1 MYHPTTR
8 LLTILELLQTH
19 RMLSGEA
26 LASRLEVEPR
36 SVRRYI
42 MMLQD
47 MGMPIQAVRGPGGGY
62 ELRPGFKLPP
72 LMFTEEE
79 ATAIVLG
86 LLGTSWLEI
95 NQSTVAVEGAL
106 AKVLR
111 VLPLRA
117 RERMKAMTANL
128 VLSSNEQEGR
138 PDATLLL
145 NLSEAIEL
153 RRRIAIDYRSHHD
166 EVTHRTIDPYGL
178 AGWWSHWYLVGY
190 CHLRQ
195 GYRLFRLDRL
205 QAMQVL
211 EETFT
216 RVEDFDVQA
225 YMREHLGKVSSRWQ
239 IEVEFQAALY
249 TVQQKIPT
257 GYGTFTETPTG
268 VLFQTEHGD
277 VADVARFLVTRNLP
291 FVVHEPPELR
301 AELLLL
307 AERITRSAM
316 APQ

>member
-19 RMLSGEA
+19 QSLSGEA

-47 MGMPIQAVRGPGGGY
+47 MGIPIQAVRGPGGGY

-72 LMFTEEE
+72 LMFTEAE

-95 NQSTVAVEGAL
+95 DQSTVAVEGAL

-128 VLSSNEQEGR
+128 VLSANEYEER

-145 NLSEAIEL
+145 DLSEAIQL
-153 RRRIAIDYRSHHD
+153 RRRITIDYRSHHN
-166 EVTHRTIDPYGL
+166 EVTHRMVDPYGL
-178 AGWWSHWYLVGY
+178 AGWWSRWYLVGY
-190 CHLRQ
+190 CHLRKAS
-195 GYRLFRLDRL
+195 RLFRLDRL
-205 QAMQVL
+205 QKMQAL
-211 EETFT
+211 EEAFI
-216 RVEDFDVQA
+216 RPEDFDAQA
-225 YMREHLGKVSSRWQ
+225 YMHEHLGKMSSLWK
-239 IEVEFQAALY
+239 IEVEFHAPLN
-249 TVQQKIPT
+249 TVLQKIPA
-257 GYGTFTETPTG
+257 GYGTFTETPIG
-268 VLFQTEHGD
+268 VLFQTEYGD
-277 VADVARFLVTRNLP
+277 LADVARFLVTRNLP
-291 FVVHEPPELR
+291 FVTHDPPELR
-301 AELLLL
+301 TELLQL
-307 AERITRSAM
+307 AEQITRSATDCR
-316 APQ
+316 